1 MSEGSEH
8 QKISSPEFSFNYA
21 TFFSFLG
28 SRGDVQTVTGASF
41 LMLYRPNA
49 WHMRS
54 AFVPLHAGQKRCRI
68 AFISGSFST
77 QLF

>member
-1 MSEGSEH
+1 
-8 QKISSPEFSFNYA
+8 
-21 TFFSFLG
+21 
-28 SRGDVQTVTGASF
+28 
-41 LMLYRPNA
+41 MLYRPNA

>member
-8 QKISSPEFSFNYA
+8 QKTSSPEFSFNYA

-41 LMLYRPNA
+41 YRPNA